1 MFWKNWGVWKCY
13 HVWKRPYQVTRHWF
27 ISPLTIFKVNKIR
40 LAGIRHHFLGERRG
54 WIHDAAAFMASWNF
68 MMEGIWQ
75 IYDDFAWRDAAKASF
90 YEQWK
95 WMNMNLASLGII
107 GLLTPSVRKSQI
119 ESCFSMTLSPL
130 WVAGLEGTCTWSG
143 VFHLHHHPINTHA
156 RPSPAEFMNGTIHLK
171 GISGYLGLRIVIFQT
186 TIVVSEIYNQLLMQ
200 QESWYYQ
207 AKQCTTRSTS
217 IFQKNL
223 PQKITVQILAS
234 SLIPPPPKKKIRLPF
249 HGRQHVMP
257 PGHQPQISGVPKLVE
272 QHPSQGCASSWWPI
286 HLHGGLPGQKTLH
299 ASSTLC
305 FSCHFMTY

>member
-1 MFWKNWGVWKCY
+1 MKMN
-13 HVWKRPYQVTRHWF
+13 
-27 ISPLTIFKVNKIR
+27 
-40 LAGIRHHFLGERRG
+40 E
-54 WIHDAAAFMASWNF
+54 
-68 MMEGIWQ
+68 
-75 IYDDFAWRDAAKASF
+75 
-90 YEQWK
+90 YE
-95 WMNMNLASLGII
+95 SCII
-107 GLLTPSVRKSQI
+107 GNHYGLLTPSVRKSQI

-234 SLIPPPPKKKIRLPF
+234 SLIPPPQKKKKKTPISWPPTCDVTRPPTADLWSPQTCWTASIARLRKQLMTNSSPRRAAWPKDPPCVIHPLLQLSF
-249 HGRQHVMP
+249 HDLL
-257 PGHQPQISGVPKLVE
+257 IIN
-272 QHPSQGCASSWWPI
+272 PI
-286 HLHGGLPGQKTLH
+286 
-299 ASSTLC
+299 
-305 FSCHFMTY
+305 

>member
-1 MFWKNWGVWKCY
+1 MV
-13 HVWKRPYQVTRHWF
+13 
-27 ISPLTIFKVNKIR
+27 
-40 LAGIRHHFLGERRG
+40 
-54 WIHDAAAFMASWNF
+54 
-68 MMEGIWQ
+68 MEGIWQ

-234 SLIPPPPKKKIRLPF
+234 SLIPPPQKKK
-249 HGRQHVMP
+249 
-257 PGHQPQISGVPKLVE
+257 
-272 QHPSQGCASSWWPI
+272 
-286 HLHGGLPGQKTLH
+286 
-299 ASSTLC
+299 
-305 FSCHFMTY
+305 

>member
-1 MFWKNWGVWKCY
+1 MKNQKSEGFTLQGINIS
-13 HVWKRPYQVTRHWF
+13 HLGKRKIIFKSAFGMGYVSSLEGRFHGLFKKNQVRKFVPNKLRFLEALSCFIRPCEVTRHWF
-27 ISPLTIFKVNKIR
+27 MSPLTMFKVNKIR
-40 LAGIRHHFLGERRG
+40 LAGIRHHFLAKQRG

-68 MMEGIWQ
+68 MVMEGIWQ
-75 IYDDFAWRDAAKASF
+75 IYDDFARRDAAKASF

-107 GLLTPSVRKSQI
+107 GHLTPSVRKSQI

-156 RPSPAEFMNGTIHLK
+156 RPSPAEFMNSTIHLK

-234 SLIPPPPKKKIRLPF
+234 SLIPPPKKK
-249 HGRQHVMP
+249 
-257 PGHQPQISGVPKLVE
+257 K
-272 QHPSQGCASSWWPI
+272 
-286 HLHGGLPGQKTLH
+286 
-299 ASSTLC
+299 
-305 FSCHFMTY
+305 